1 MIIPAYGLASAQ
13 PVASTFSLNFLS
25 GALNAGVTFTRALAT
40 ATRVNASGLI
50 ESVAADTARFN
61 HNPITLA
68 RLGLL
73 IEETRTNQV
82 QYSQDMAQG
91 YWTKT
96 NTQVSAGTITAPDG
110 TSTAQKLEEANTS
123 NIFFLRRDFS
133 VSAGS
138 QSMSFFAKKSERSV
152 VWATL
157 DGGSNVSWFDLN
169 AGTCQAL
176 GGTASIQAFPD
187 GWYRCVHTAPTGTTS
202 NMFVFLG
209 TNATDAYVHTGVVGY
224 GAYIWGLQLETSAS
238 FTTSYIPTSGATA
251 TRNADVAVMTGTNF
265 SNWYNA
271 SKGTFRTDFI
281 SLANGN
287 RPVIAVDD
295 NSANESMIFR
305 TQGTVPTFDVVDGGS
320 SQASVT
326 AGTVTENTAA
336 FAYVSYDT
344 NYFGIARPTAR
355 QVDTSG
361 NVPTV
366 DRLRIGAD
374 QAGNYANGVIQQIQ
388 FWR

>member
-1 MIIPAYGLASAQ
+1 MTTPSYGLASAQ
-13 PVASTFSLNFLS
+13 PVAATFSLNFLS

-82 QYSQDMAQG
+82 EYSQDISQG
-91 YWTKT
+91 YWAKT

-133 VSAGS
+133 VSAG
-138 QSMSFFAKKSERSV
+138 QQTMSFFAKKAERSV

-157 DGGSNVSWFDLN
+157 DGGSNVGWFDLN
-169 AGTCQAL
+169 AGTCGIT
-176 GGTASIQAFPD
+176 GGVASIQAFPD
-187 GWYRCVHTAPTGTTS
+187 GWYRCVYTGSTGTTS

-209 TNATDAYVHTGVVGY
+209 TNATDTYVHTGVVGY

-238 FTTSYIPTSGATA
+238 FSTSYIPTSGGTA

-271 SKGTFRTDFI
+271 SKGTFRIDFI
-281 SLANGN
+281 SIANGN
-287 RPVIAVDD
+287 RPVIAVAD
-295 NSANESMIFR
+295 NSANENMIVK
-305 TQGTVPTFDVVDGGS
+305 TQGAVPTFEVTDGGS

-326 AGTVTENTAA
+326 AGTVTANTAA

-361 NVPTV
+361 TVPTV